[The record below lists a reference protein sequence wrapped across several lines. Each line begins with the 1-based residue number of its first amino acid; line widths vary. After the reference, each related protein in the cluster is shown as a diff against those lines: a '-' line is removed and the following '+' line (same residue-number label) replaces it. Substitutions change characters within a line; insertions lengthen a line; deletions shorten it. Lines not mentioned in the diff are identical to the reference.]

1 MCAQTRDSQADDAN
15 CELLALHYYPL
26 QANATLLSM
35 RQRFTADFKP
45 CLQLLAGTEIALNAR
60 K

>member
-1 MCAQTRDSQADDAN
+1 
-15 CELLALHYYPL
+15 
-26 QANATLLSM
+26 M

-60 K
+60 RNRLERAELVQEPLGERTLRYSTA